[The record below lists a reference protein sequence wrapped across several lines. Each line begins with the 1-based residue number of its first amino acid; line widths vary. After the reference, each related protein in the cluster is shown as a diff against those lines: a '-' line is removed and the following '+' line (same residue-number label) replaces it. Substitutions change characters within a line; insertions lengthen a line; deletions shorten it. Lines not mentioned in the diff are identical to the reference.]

1 MLFARHIFSIDSVK
15 EQISGDMKDIFKK
28 FNKVLNK
35 KQKSRVVVLIFMI
48 LIGAVL
54 ETLGV
59 SMIYPLIETVMM
71 PEVFEQNAMIVWIC
85 NVLGYTSAE
94 QFVTFMLLA
103 LIFIFIFKNLY
114 LLLLYYVQHS
124 FITNSQYRISRDL
137 LKVYLNRPY
146 EFYLNASTGD
156 IMRTVYSDS
165 TGIFNLLLQCMQFV
179 TEFMVAIFLGTY
191 LLIIDP
197 VMTIVMGI
205 LLVGITLLSSAF
217 LKPRISRIGEESR
230 QQQSKMYKT
239 IMQSIN
245 SVKDVKVYAKED
257 AFLGIYRKYGK
268 RYYNLARDHEVLSS
282 VPRLAI
288 EAFSLSGVLAYM
300 AVMMKLGQNVQTMVP
315 QLSAFAVAA
324 VRLLPSASRINT
336 YLANIAYYRPT
347 LDYVYANVELPK
359 NVDERAA
366 EAKAVTETD
375 KLKFHDCIKVE
386 QLYYKYPN
394 TDKYIFENARMQV
407 PYGKSVGIMGPS
419 GAGKTTV
426 VDIML
431 GLLRV
436 ESGTITCDG
445 VNVLEHYGQWLA
457 NIGYIS
463 QTINMVDDTIRANI
477 AFGVDVDDIDDA
489 RVGQVLEEAQLADFV
504 RNLPNGI
511 NTVIGERG
519 VRISGG
525 QRQRVGIARALYH
538 DPEILI
544 LDEATSALDND
555 TEAAIMEA
563 IENFHGRK
571 TMLIIAHRLKTIE
584 NCDIIYKVENGK
596 ITESSL

>member
-1 MLFARHIFSIDSVK
+1 MLFARHIFNIDSVK
-15 EQISGDMKDIFKK
+15 EQISGDMKDIFRK

-165 TGIFNLLLQCMQFV
+165 TGIFNLLLQCMQFI

-489 RVGQVLEEAQLADFV
+489 RVWQVLEEAQLADFV

>member
-1 MLFARHIFSIDSVK
+1 
-15 EQISGDMKDIFKK
+15 
-28 FNKVLNK
+28 
-35 KQKSRVVVLIFMI
+35 
-48 LIGAVL
+48 
-54 ETLGV
+54 
-59 SMIYPLIETVMM
+59 
-71 PEVFEQNAMIVWIC
+71 
-85 NVLGYTSAE
+85 
-94 QFVTFMLLA
+94 MLLA

-431 GLLRV
+431 GLLKV

-489 RVGQVLEEAQLADFV
+489 RVWQVLEEAQLADFV

>member
-71 PEVFEQNAMIVWIC
+71 PEVFEQNDMIVWIC

-94 QFVTFMLLA
+94 QFVTFMLLT
-103 LIFIFIFKNLY
+103 LIFVFIFKNLY
-114 LLLLYYVQHS
+114 LLFLYYVQHS

-165 TGIFNLLLQCMQFV
+165 TGIFNLLLQCMQFI

-197 VMTIVMGI
+197 VMTIVMGV
-205 LLVGITLLSSAF
+205 LLVGITLISSAF

-245 SVKDVKVYAKED
+245 SVKDVKVYGKED

-489 RVGQVLEEAQLADFV
+489 RVWQVLEEAQLADFV

>member
-1 MLFARHIFSIDSVK
+1 
-15 EQISGDMKDIFKK
+15 MKDIFKK

-489 RVGQVLEEAQLADFV
+489 RVWQVLEEAQLADFV

-596 ITESSL
+596 IMETQL

>member
-1 MLFARHIFSIDSVK
+1 
-15 EQISGDMKDIFKK
+15 MKDIFKK

-35 KQKSRVVVLIFMI
+35 KQKSRVVILIFMI

-165 TGIFNLLLQCMQFV
+165 TGIFNLLLQCMQFI

-366 EAKAVTETD
+366 EAKAVIETD

-489 RVGQVLEEAQLADFV
+489 RVWQVLEEAQLADFV

>member
-1 MLFARHIFSIDSVK
+1 MLFARRIFSIDSVK

-165 TGIFNLLLQCMQFV
+165 TGIFNLLLQCMQFI

-489 RVGQVLEEAQLADFV
+489 RVWQVLEEAQLADFV

>member
-15 EQISGDMKDIFKK
+15 EQISGDMKDIFRK

-71 PEVFEQNAMIVWIC
+71 PAVFEQNAMIVWIC

-165 TGIFNLLLQCMQFV
+165 TGIFNLLLQCMQFI

-489 RVGQVLEEAQLADFV
+489 RVWQVLEEAQLADFV

>member
-15 EQISGDMKDIFKK
+15 EQISGDMKDIFRK

-165 TGIFNLLLQCMQFV
+165 TGIFNLLLQCMQFI

-359 NVDERAA
+359 DVDERAA

-375 KLKFHDCIKVE
+375 KLRFHDCIKVE

-489 RVGQVLEEAQLADFV
+489 RVWQVLEEAQLADFV

>member
-85 NVLGYTSAE
+85 NVLGYTRAE

-165 TGIFNLLLQCMQFV
+165 TGIFNLLLQCMQFI

-489 RVGQVLEEAQLADFV
+489 RVWQVLEEAQLADFV

>member
-71 PEVFEQNAMIVWIC
+71 PAVFEQNAMIVWIC

-165 TGIFNLLLQCMQFV
+165 TGIFNLLLQCMQFI

-489 RVGQVLEEAQLADFV
+489 RVWQVLEEAQLADFV

>member
-15 EQISGDMKDIFKK
+15 EQISGDMKDIFRK

-165 TGIFNLLLQCMQFV
+165 TGIFNLLLQCMQFI

-489 RVGQVLEEAQLADFV
+489 RVWQVLEEAQLADFV

>member
-1 MLFARHIFSIDSVK
+1 MLFARHIFGIDSVK

-85 NVLGYTSAE
+85 NMLGYTSAE

-165 TGIFNLLLQCMQFV
+165 TGIFNLLLQCMQFI

-489 RVGQVLEEAQLADFV
+489 RVWQVLEEAQLADFV

>member
-165 TGIFNLLLQCMQFV
+165 TGIFNLLLQCMQFI

-359 NVDERAA
+359 NVDERVA
-366 EAKAVTETD
+366 ETKAVTETD

-489 RVGQVLEEAQLADFV
+489 RVWQVLEEAQLADFV

>member
-375 KLKFHDCIKVE
+375 KLRFHDCIKVE

-489 RVGQVLEEAQLADFV
+489 RVWQVLEEAQLVDFV

>member
-1 MLFARHIFSIDSVK
+1 MLFARHISSIDSVK

-165 TGIFNLLLQCMQFV
+165 TGIFNLLLQCMQFI

-431 GLLRV
+431 GLLKV

-489 RVGQVLEEAQLADFV
+489 RVWQVLEEAQLADFV

>member
-1 MLFARHIFSIDSVK
+1 MLFARYIFSIDSVK

-165 TGIFNLLLQCMQFV
+165 TGIFNLLLQCMQFI

-489 RVGQVLEEAQLADFV
+489 RVWQVLEEAQLADFV

>member
-165 TGIFNLLLQCMQFV
+165 TGIFNLLLQCMQFI

-197 VMTIVMGI
+197 VMTIVMGV
-205 LLVGITLLSSAF
+205 LLVGITLISSAF

-366 EAKAVTETD
+366 EKKTAQVTD
-375 KLKFHDCIKVE
+375 KLAFHDCIKVE

-394 TDKYIFENARMQV
+394 TEKYIFENARMQV

-489 RVGQVLEEAQLADFV
+489 RVWQVLEEAQLADFV

>member
-94 QFVTFMLLA
+94 QFVAFMLLA

-165 TGIFNLLLQCMQFV
+165 TGIFNLLLQCMQFI

-489 RVGQVLEEAQLADFV
+489 RVWQVLEEAQLADFV

>member
-137 LKVYLNRPY
+137 LRVYLNRPY

-489 RVGQVLEEAQLADFV
+489 RVWQVLEEAQLADFV

>member
-165 TGIFNLLLQCMQFV
+165 TGIFNLLLQCMQFI

-359 NVDERAA
+359 NVDERVA

-407 PYGKSVGIMGPS
+407 PYGKSVGIMGSS

-489 RVGQVLEEAQLADFV
+489 RVWQVLEEAQLADFV

>member
-94 QFVTFMLLA
+94 QFVTFMLLT
-103 LIFIFIFKNLY
+103 LIFVFIFKNLY
-114 LLLLYYVQHS
+114 LLFLYYVQHS

-165 TGIFNLLLQCMQFV
+165 TGIFNLLLQCMQFI

-245 SVKDVKVYAKED
+245 SVKDVKVYGKED
-257 AFLGIYRKYGK
+257 AFLEIYRKYGK

-300 AVMMKLGQNVQTMVP
+300 AVMMKLGQDVQTMVP

-426 VDIML
+426 VDIIL
-431 GLLRV
+431 GLLKA
-436 ESGTITCDG
+436 ESGQITCDG

-489 RVGQVLEEAQLADFV
+489 RVWQVLEEAQLADFV

>member
-165 TGIFNLLLQCMQFV
+165 TGIFNLLLQCMQFI

-375 KLKFHDCIKVE
+375 KLRFHDGIKVE

-489 RVGQVLEEAQLADFV
+489 RVWQVLEEAQLADFV

>member
-35 KQKSRVVVLIFMI
+35 KQKSRVVILIFMI

-165 TGIFNLLLQCMQFV
+165 TGIFNLLLQCMQFI

-300 AVMMKLGQNVQTMVP
+300 AVMMKLGQDVQTMVP

-489 RVGQVLEEAQLADFV
+489 RVWQVLEEAQLADFV

>member
-489 RVGQVLEEAQLADFV
+489 RVWQVLEEAQLADFV

>member
-268 RYYNLARDHEVLSS
+268 CYYNLARDHEVLSS

-489 RVGQVLEEAQLADFV
+489 RVWQVLEEAQLADFV

>member
-114 LLLLYYVQHS
+114 LLFLYYVQHS

-165 TGIFNLLLQCMQFV
+165 TGIFNLLLQCMQFI

-245 SVKDVKVYAKED
+245 SVKDVKVYGKED

-366 EAKAVTETD
+366 ETKAVTETD

-489 RVGQVLEEAQLADFV
+489 RVWQVLEEAQLADFV

>member
-165 TGIFNLLLQCMQFV
+165 TGIFNLLLQCMQFI

-394 TDKYIFENARMQV
+394 TNKYIFENARMQV

-489 RVGQVLEEAQLADFV
+489 RVWQVLEEAQLADFV

>member
-1 MLFARHIFSIDSVK
+1 MLFVRHIFDTDSVE
-15 EQISGDMKDIFKK
+15 EQNSGDMRDIYIK

-71 PEVFEQNAMIVWIC
+71 PEVFEENKIIVWIC
-85 NVLGYTSAE
+85 GVLDYTSAE

-103 LIFIFIFKNLY
+103 LIFVFIFKNLY

-165 TGIFNLLLQCMQFV
+165 TGIFNLLLQCMQFI

-197 VMTIVMGI
+197 VMTIVMGV
-205 LLVGITLLSSAF
+205 LLVGITLISSAF

-245 SVKDVKVYAKED
+245 SVKDVKVYGKED

-300 AVMMKLGQNVQTMVP
+300 AVMMKLGQDVQTMVP

-366 EAKAVTETD
+366 EKKTARVTD
-375 KLKFHDCIKVE
+375 KLAFHDCIKVE
-386 QLYYKYPN
+386 RLYYKYPN
-394 TDKYIFENARMQV
+394 TEKYIFENAQMRV

-426 VDIML
+426 VDIIL
-431 GLLRV
+431 GLLKA
-436 ESGTITCDG
+436 ESGQITCDG

-463 QTINMVDDTIRANI
+463 QTINMMDDTIRANI
-477 AFGVDVDDIDDA
+477 AFGVDVDDIDDT
-489 RVGQVLEEAQLADFV
+489 RVWQVLEEAQLADFV

-525 QRQRVGIARALYH
+525 QRQRIGIARALYH

-584 NCDIIYKVENGK
+584 NCDMIYKVENGK

>member
-165 TGIFNLLLQCMQFV
+165 TGIFNLLLQCMQFI

-366 EAKAVTETD
+366 EKKTAQVTD
-375 KLKFHDCIKVE
+375 KLAFHDCIKVE

-489 RVGQVLEEAQLADFV
+489 RVWQVLEEAQLADFV

>member
-15 EQISGDMKDIFKK
+15 EQISGDMKDIFRK

-59 SMIYPLIETVMM
+59 SMIYPLIEMVMM

-165 TGIFNLLLQCMQFV
+165 TGIFNLLLQCMQFI

-489 RVGQVLEEAQLADFV
+489 RVWQVLEEAQLADFV

>member
-315 QLSAFAVAA
+315 QLSAFAVVA

-489 RVGQVLEEAQLADFV
+489 RVWQVLEEAQLADFV

>member
-71 PEVFEQNAMIVWIC
+71 PEVFEENAMIVWIC

-165 TGIFNLLLQCMQFV
+165 TGIFNLLLQCMQFI

-489 RVGQVLEEAQLADFV
+489 RVWQVLEEAQLADFV

>member
-1 MLFARHIFSIDSVK
+1 
-15 EQISGDMKDIFKK
+15 MKDIFRK

-165 TGIFNLLLQCMQFV
+165 TGIFNLLLQCMQFI
-179 TEFMVAIFLGTY
+179 TEFMVAIFLGMY

-489 RVGQVLEEAQLADFV
+489 RVWQVLEEAQLADFV

-596 ITESSL
+596 IMETQL

>member
-165 TGIFNLLLQCMQFV
+165 TGIFNLLLQCMQFI

-366 EAKAVTETD
+366 ETKAVTETD

-489 RVGQVLEEAQLADFV
+489 RVWQVLEEAQLADFV

>member
-1 MLFARHIFSIDSVK
+1 MLFARHIFGIDSVK
-15 EQISGDMKDIFKK
+15 EQISGDMKDIFRK

-85 NVLGYTSAE
+85 NMLGYTSAE

-165 TGIFNLLLQCMQFV
+165 TGIFNLLLQCMQFI

-489 RVGQVLEEAQLADFV
+489 RVWQVLEEAQLADFV

>member
-1 MLFARHIFSIDSVK
+1 
-15 EQISGDMKDIFKK
+15 MKDIFKK

-48 LIGAVL
+48 LIGAIL

-94 QFVTFMLLA
+94 QFVTFMLLT
-103 LIFIFIFKNLY
+103 LIFVFIFKNLY
-114 LLLLYYVQHS
+114 LLFLYYVQHS

-165 TGIFNLLLQCMQFV
+165 TGIFNLLLQCMQFI

-394 TDKYIFENARMQV
+394 TEKYIFENARMQV

-489 RVGQVLEEAQLADFV
+489 RVWQVLEEAQLADFV

>member
-282 VPRLAI
+282 VPRLAV

-489 RVGQVLEEAQLADFV
+489 RVWQVLEEAQLADFV